1 MSQEPAVAQARDAPR
16 QSPWAPLSNPTF
28 RALWTANLVSDIG
41 GAMHAVGAGW
51 LMTQMAPAPLIVAL
65 VQAATM
71 LPMFLL
77 LLPAG
82 AMGDIFDR
90 RRLLIIAQ
98 TWSMLGA
105 VLLGVVTLTGWIG
118 PVSLLLLTLLLGV
131 GAALATPSFQ
141 SVVPELV
148 PREKLPAA
156 VSLSS
161 MGVNIARAV
170 GPALAGILISTAGV
184 AVVFLFNAASFVLV
198 IIVLLRWKRQ
208 ARVNTLPAEP
218 LMSALRTGWR
228 YAANN
233 FGFRSVLIR
242 SAAFFSFA
250 SALWA
255 LLPLVG
261 AQRMQGQN
269 GYAILLSCL
278 GVGAVVGALTLPKL
292 RLKLSSD
299 RISFIGTSL
308 FAAAALITGL
318 VDNFYV
324 IALAMLPAGW
334 AWLANLTTFNITAR
348 FSIADWVMSRG
359 LALNQMVF
367 FGCQTLGSLMW
378 GQVAQVTNVYVAL
391 TASGAAMVAAM
402 VTGLRYKL
410 ITPEKT
416 DLQASKHWAEPV
428 VFLKDP
434 NERGPVITLIEY
446 QIEPADAERFLTAAR
461 ALAVARRRNG
471 GYAWGIYEDMAKP
484 GRYIEQF
491 FSRSWLE
498 HLRQHERTTLA
509 DKTLQDA
516 VNAFH
521 TLAEPPR
528 VSHVAAPAREH
539 DQAQHAH

>member
-1 MSQEPAVAQARDAPR
+1 MSEAPTAAEPMEAPR

-41 GAMHAVGAGW
+41 CAMHAVGAGW

-82 AMGDIFDR
+82 AMGDVFDR

-98 TWSMLGA
+98 TWSMVGA

-118 PVSLLLLTLLLGV
+118 PVSLLVLTLLLGV
-131 GAALATPSFQ
+131 GAALAMPSFQ

-184 AVVFLFNAASFVLV
+184 AAVFLFNAASFVLV
-198 IIVLLRWKRQ
+198 IIVLVRWKRQ

-242 SAAFFSFA
+242 SAAFFTFA

-299 RISFIGTSL
+299 QISFLGTAL
-308 FAAAALITGL
+308 FAGAAIVTGV
-318 VDNFYV
+318 VDNFYL

-367 FGCQTLGSLMW
+367 FGCQTLGSLLW
-378 GQVAQVTNVYVAL
+378 GQVAQVTSVYVAL
-391 TASGAAMVAAM
+391 TVSGAVMVAAM
-402 VTGLRYKL
+402 LTGVRYKL
-410 ITPEKT
+410 ITPAKS
-416 DLQASKHWAEPV
+416 DLQASNHWAEPV
-428 VFLKDP
+428 VLLKDP
-434 NERGPVITLIEY
+434 DERGPVVTLIEY
-446 QIEPADAERFLTAAR
+446 QIDPADAERFLSAVR

-484 GRYIEQF
+484 GSYIEQF

-509 DKTLQDA
+509 DKALQDA

-521 TLAEPPR
+521 TLADAPR

-539 DQAQHAH
+539 DQS

>member
-1 MSQEPAVAQARDAPR
+1 MSQAPAVDQAADAPR

-90 RRLLIIAQ
+90 RRLLIAAQ
-98 TWSMLGA
+98 SWSMIGA

-198 IIVLLRWKRQ
+198 IVVLVRWKRQ

-228 YAANN
+228 YAAHNI
-233 FGFRSVLIR
+233 GFRSVLIR

-299 RISFIGTSL
+299 KISFIGTAL
-308 FAAAALITGL
+308 FAAATIVTGV

-324 IALAMLPAGW
+324 IAVAMLPAGW

-367 FGCQTLGSLMW
+367 FGCQTVGSLVW
-378 GQVAQVTNVYVAL
+378 GQVAQVTTIYVAL
-391 TASGAAMVAAM
+391 TAAGAVMIAAML
-402 VTGLRYKL
+402 TGLRYKL
-410 ITPEKT
+410 ITPAKT

-434 NERGPVITLIEY
+434 NERGPLVTLIEY
-446 QIEPADAERFLTAAR
+446 QIDPADAERFLAAAR

-509 DKTLQDA
+509 DKALQDA

-528 VSHVAAPAREH
+528 VSHVVAPAREH
-539 DQAQHAH
+539 AQAQHAH